1 MDYFKVFPRKQLL
14 NFYKESLRK
23 ELDMEELYVF
33 GTGNAQAVRCYNT
46 CFALKDGE
54 EFFMVDAGGG
64 NGILKILEDMKVE
77 LSQIHHIFVTHEH
90 TDHILG
96 IVWMVRMIA
105 TAMKKGN
112 YEGQLRIYCHHELTD
127 TISTLC
133 RLTLQGKFYKM
144 IGERIFLVP
153 VEDGVSEG

>member
-1 MDYFKVFPRKQLL
+1 
-14 NFYKESLRK
+14 
-23 ELDMEELYVF
+23 
-33 GTGNAQAVRCYNT
+33 
-46 CFALKDGE
+46 
-54 EFFMVDAGGG
+54 
-64 NGILKILEDMKVE
+64 
-77 LSQIHHIFVTHEH
+77 
-90 TDHILG
+90 
-96 IVWMVRMIA
+96 MIA

-153 VEDGVSEG
+153 VEDGETVRILDHDVTFFDQGKTVRLYIRSERRQKAYLRRR